1 MDMELKFMLLPAAA
15 PLLMVASVA
24 PIILYIVARWRAH
37 RDPAPDPQLGLKFVI
52 YYFATIG
59 LHLALVGGT
68 LLLYTMIRP
77 GGDDGDSKSQMYRMA
92 FGFIVPAGVVL
103 GAHIALLVR
112 TNDNQFPGVKRL
124 FYGFNLLIT
133 GLAGFT
139 ALVVGVQALFHKGST
154 DGLGHFGG
162 AAILVYCTVWGLLAW
177 RFDTIVIGPSQLG
190 GMHGGPP
197 MPGSFPAP
205 PPPPP
210 PSSQAASG
218 GGSGLPPLGGGSFP
232 PIDPPR

>member
-15 PLLMVASVA
+15 PLLMVASFA
-24 PIILYIVARWRAH
+24 PIVLYIVARWRAH

-52 YYFATIG
+52 YYFATMG

-77 GGDDGDSKSQMYRMA
+77 GGEDSDSKSQMYRMA

-133 GLAGFT
+133 GLAGFA
-139 ALVVGVQALFHKGST
+139 ALVAGVQALFHKGST
-154 DGLGHFGG
+154 DGFGHFGG
-162 AAILVYCTVWGLLAW
+162 AAIVVYCTAWGLLAW
-177 RFDTIVIGPSQLG
+177 RFDSIVIGPTQF

-197 MPGSFPAP
+197 GHIMQP

-210 PSSQAASG
+210 PQQAASG
-218 GGSGLPPLGGGSFP
+218 GGSGGGLPPLGGGSFP